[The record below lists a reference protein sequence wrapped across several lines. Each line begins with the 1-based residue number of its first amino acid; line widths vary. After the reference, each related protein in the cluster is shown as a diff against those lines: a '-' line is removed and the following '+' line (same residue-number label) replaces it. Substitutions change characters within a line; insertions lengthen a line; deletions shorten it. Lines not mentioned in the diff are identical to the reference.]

1 MGCKP
6 ILENIFEKLP
16 LLAKLNVLNF
26 NIIFKLSKKNGMEPC
41 NIALLWMINS
51 HRSVFLCAK

>member
-26 NIIFKLSKKNGMEPC
+26 NIIFKLSKKMGWNRA
-41 NIALLWMINS
+41 I
-51 HRSVFLCAK
+51 